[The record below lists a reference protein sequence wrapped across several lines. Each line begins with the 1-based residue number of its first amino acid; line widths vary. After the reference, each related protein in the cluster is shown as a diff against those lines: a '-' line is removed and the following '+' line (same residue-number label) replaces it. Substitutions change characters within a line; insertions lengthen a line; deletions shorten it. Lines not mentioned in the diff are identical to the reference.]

1 MASALA
7 VLFFLHLV
15 ERFGVQSL
23 QSLHSICYFL
33 VFLGM
38 RKNLGL
44 KSQPLNIY
52 IHLLPFW
59 MPTSRPRACA
69 TMVTELELEVNL
81 NLLATSQMA
90 RQYPDMKGTQG
101 RVVSSCVV
109 VFIHSFLS
117 PMMHQHDQN
126 R

>member
-7 VLFFLHLV
+7 VLFFWHLV

-52 IHLLPFW
+52 IHLLPFL

-69 TMVTELELEVNL
+69 TMVTELELEVNSKEPK
-81 NLLATSQMA
+81 A
-90 RQYPDMKGTQG
+90 G
-101 RVVSSCVV
+101 VVSSCVV
-109 VFIHSFLS
+109 VFIHSFY
-117 PMMHQHDQN
+117 P